1 MIFRA
6 FKKYLFVYLA
16 ASGLSCGTWD
26 LLLQFKD
33 SLVVVPGLSSSEACG
48 VLVPH
53 RGANLCPLHCKADS

>member
-6 FKKYLFVYLA
+6 FKKMLA
-16 ASGLSCGTWD
+16 CLAVSGLSCGTRG

-33 SLVVVPGLSSSEACG
+33 SLVVVRGLSSPETCG

-53 RGANLCPLHCKADS
+53 RGSNLCPLHCKADS